1 MLYQTKKKL
10 ILVSIILSFAVIL
23 VATFLFAEH
32 LSRQNSPKK
41 LSDILNKVI
50 LKDHNGNRFK
60 EQSLNNN

>member
-1 MLYQTKKKL
+1 MLDQTKKRI
-10 ILVSIILSFAVIL
+10 ILVSIILSFVVIL

-41 LSDILNKVI
+41 MSDILNKVI